1 MSAPMQL
8 CGFEA
13 GLDRPFFLISGPC
26 VIESEELALETAGIL
41 QEITRDLGIPFIYK
55 SSYDKANRSSTQSF
69 RGLGIEKGLQ
79 ILEKV
84 RNTLGVPV
92 LTDVHEDTPLAEVA
106 SVVDVL
112 QTPAFLCRQTNF
124 IQNVARQGLPVNIKK
139 GQFLAPW
146 DMDNVVAKAREV
158 GNDRIMVCDRGVSFG
173 YNTLV
178 SDMRGLAVMRRTGC
192 PVVFDATHSVQQPGG
207 QGTTSGG
214 QREFVPVLARAAIAA
229 GVAGL
234 FMETHPN
241 PEQALSD
248 GPNAWPLPMMRELL
262 ATLVVLDGAVKAR
275 PFAEAAFG
283 LG

>member
-1 MSAPMQL
+1 MEL
-8 CGFEA
+8 CGFEV
-13 GLDRPFFLISGPC
+13 GLDQPFFLISGPC
-26 VIESEELALETAGIL
+26 VIESEQLAVDTAGAL
-41 QEITRDLGIPFIYK
+41 KAMAGELGIPFIYK
-55 SSYDKANRSSTQSF
+55 SSFDKANRSSTQSF

-84 RNTLGVPV
+84 KKELGVPV
-92 LTDVHEDTPLAEVA
+92 LTDVHEDTPLDEVA

-112 QTPAFLCRQTNF
+112 LTPAFLCRQTNF

-139 GQFLAPW
+139 GQVLAPW

-158 GNDRIMVCDRGVSFG
+158 GNDRIMVCERGVSFG

-207 QGTTSGG
+207 RGTASGG

-229 GVAGL
+229 GVSGV
-234 FMETHPN
+234 FMETHPD

-248 GPNAWPLPMMRELL
+248 GPNAWPMAMMRELL
-262 ATLVVLDGAVKAR
+262 ETLVALDRAVKAR
-275 PFAEAAFG
+275 PFAETAFG